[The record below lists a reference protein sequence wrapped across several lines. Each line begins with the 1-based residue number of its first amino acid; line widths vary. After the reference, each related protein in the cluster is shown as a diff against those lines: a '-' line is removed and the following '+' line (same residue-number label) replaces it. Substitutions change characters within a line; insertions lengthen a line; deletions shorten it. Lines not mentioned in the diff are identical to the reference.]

1 VTTTREQKTSDDASH
16 NEADAGE
23 QKLKTARD
31 KTQQGIVK
39 DERGQEQPTDK
50 KRATENR

>member
-1 VTTTREQKTSDDASH
+1 MRTRDQKKSDDASH
-16 NEADAGE
+16 NEMAPDE
-23 QKLKTARD
+23 QKLQTERD
-31 KTQQGIVK
+31 KTQQGVVK